1 MKFSE
6 FVTQQGANVDK
17 KHLPAMGV
25 VIVVVIIVT
34 AVFVCLIRAAKE
46 TERKI
51 EETKATLKK
60 VADMA
65 PLATS
70 DKANELWARLPEELK
85 TDAWGNDIEIHY
97 VIGNF
102 KTTFMAHSHGPD
114 EKHNTDDDI
123 CITREKRHVAHGV
136 GKATT
141 SGVIQGIKGAVD
153 GVKNEFKG
161 D

>member
-1 MKFSE
+1 M
-6 FVTQQGANVDK
+6 NK
-17 KHLPAMGV
+17 KHQPA
-25 VIVVVIIVT
+25 IVAALLAVLIIV
-34 AVFVCLIRAAKE
+34 AAAVCLVRAAHEKQ
-46 TERKI
+46 RKI
-51 EETKATLKK
+51 DETKAILKK

-70 DKANELWARLPEELK
+70 DKAKELWARLPEELK
-85 TDAWGNDIEIHY
+85 TDAWGNDIAIHY

-114 EKHNTDDDI
+114 ERHNTDDDI
-123 CITREKRHVAHGV
+123 NITREKRHVAHGV

-141 SGVIQGIKGAVD
+141 SGIIQGFKGAID
-153 GVKNEFKG
+153 GVKKEFKG

>member
-1 MKFSE
+1 M
-6 FVTQQGANVDK
+6 NK
-17 KHLPAMGV
+17 KHQPA
-25 VIVVVIIVT
+25 IVAALLALLIIV
-34 AVFVCLIRAAKE
+34 AAAVCLYRAAKE
-46 TERKI
+46 KERKI

-60 VADMA
+60 VADLA

-70 DKANELWARLPEELK
+70 DKASELWARLPNELK
-85 TDAWGNDIEIHY
+85 TDAWGNNIEIHY
-97 VIGNF
+97 VIGHF

-123 CITREKRHVAHGV
+123 CITREKKHIAHGV

-141 SGVIQGIKGAVD
+141 SGVIQGLKGAID

-161 D
+161 G

>member
-1 MKFSE
+1 MKFRE
-6 FVTQQGANVDK
+6 FVTQEGVKVGK
-17 KHLPAMGV
+17 KYLPFMGV
-25 VIVVVIIVT
+25 SVLLVIIVV
-34 AVFVCLIRAAKE
+34 AIVVCLIRAAKE

-60 VADMA
+60 VADLA
-65 PLATS
+65 PLAIN

-85 TDAWGNDIEIHY
+85 TDAWGNKIEIHY

-123 CITREKRHVAHGV
+123 CITREKRHIAHGV
-136 GKATT
+136 GKTTT
-141 SGVIQGIKGAVD
+141 SGIIQSLKGAVD
-153 GVKNEFKG
+153 GAKNEFKG